1 MAIQTINVGNIAN
14 DGTGDELRDAFIKI
28 NQNFDD
34 LDLRAPEA
42 ITATNVGTGEGVFK
56 SYTTGAFEF
65 RSIAGVGI
73 TIGNDG
79 ETLTLSADPQTIT
92 VITDSGSRILTDGST
107 LRINGGNNVS
117 TEITNSNLVISSQ
130 TVLKTDLTPELGG
143 ELNGQQNNI
152 TNINLIGANN
162 VTSLVHGVDIRELN
176 KYFEGFDLGS
186 FEPITNYIDWVL
198 LQVDVDMGEF
208 LDPSPY
214 DINLGSI

>member
-42 ITATNVGTGEGVFK
+42 ITATNVGTGEGVYK
-56 SYTTGAFEF
+56 SYTAGAFEF

-79 ETLTLSADPQTIT
+79 ETLTLTADPQTIT
-92 VITDSGSRILTDGST
+92 VITDSGSRILTDGS
-107 LRINGGNNVS
+107 IFEIKGGTNVDTQILDNNLF
-117 TEITNSNLVISSQ
+117 ITSQ
-130 TVLKTDLTPELGG
+130 TELESDLTPALGG
-143 ELNGQQNNI
+143 DLDGRQNNI
-152 TNINLIGANN
+152 TNVNLIGATNI
-162 VTSLVHGVDIRELN
+162 TSNVHGVDIRELN

-186 FEPITNYIDWVL
+186 FEPITNYIDWVI

-214 DINLGSI
+214 DINLGFI